1 MNNDTSVL
9 DVPTRLAP
17 RLSPITT
24 RNSDYLTKLHIR
36 NELCRSRI
44 SLLRYF
50 GRFVINT
57 YDDGDDERIK
67 LIHHKQ
73 IMEENPCSFL
83 VKNVFFAI

>member
-1 MNNDTSVL
+1 M
-9 DVPTRLAP
+9 
-17 RLSPITT
+17 PIQDLIT
-24 RNSDYLTKLHIR
+24 
-36 NELCRSRI
+36 C
-44 SLLRYF
+44 
-50 GRFVINT
+50 RFVINT